1 MNKKISKLLVSVI
14 FLGIIWILPNKVKA
28 NTLTISATKTT
39 LAPGQTTTITVSS
52 DSIGRVNL
60 SVSGNASIT
69 GDRVWVEGNSQSFT
83 LTAKGTGTVTLTATP
98 ENPMSLNGNK
108 VDLSPATCTI
118 NVKETSTTGNTNE
131 GSSSQNSNAQTTTKS
146 NVATLSNLGIKPND
160 FKGFT
165 PNKTSYSVTVPNS
178 VSSIEVYASKGQ
190 SGQTVSGTG
199 KKTLQEG
206 ANTFNISVTAE
217 DGKTK
222 KTYTIAVNRE
232 TAKEEKTENK
242 TTENNNT
249 TENNTVTEETTK
261 EEEFQEE
268 TKIGLSNLKIT
279 GVTLNPTFKQ
289 DVHQYTVKLIGDKT
303 SLDIDTTALDES
315 QKIEVVG
322 NENLKEGENI
332 ITILVSD
339 QAGEKTETY
348 QITVNKSLVD
358 EEAIAK
364 EKQAEEKEKQKR
376 IIIIGITVGAI
387 VIIAIILIV
396 RHRKNAQYDMEYT
409 QPYIE
414 DWDSQNNSEME
425 NNAEENVEYQQQ
437 DIIENKPKKKKTS
450 KGKRFK

>member
-28 NTLTISATKTT
+28 NTLTISAAKTT

-131 GSSSQNSNAQTTTKS
+131 GNSSQNSNAQTTTKS

-232 TAKEEKTENK
+232 TAKEEKTEND

-249 TENNTVTEETTK
+249 TENNTVTEETIK
-261 EEEFQEE
+261 EE

-289 DVHQYTVKLIGDKT
+289 DVHQYTVKLIGDET

-348 QITVNKSLVD
+348 QIAVNKSLVD

-376 IIIIGITVGAI
+376 IIIIGITVE
-387 VIIAIILIV
+387 LLLL
-396 RHRKNAQYDMEYT
+396 
-409 QPYIE
+409 
-414 DWDSQNNSEME
+414 
-425 NNAEENVEYQQQ
+425 
-437 DIIENKPKKKKTS
+437 
-450 KGKRFK
+450 